1 METLG
6 CTTPYGAIKDN
17 ICTIPEKGLIAL
29 NKSLDPNF
37 FEKCEYPC
45 KFLKIKV
52 IENGKLVMPGPSMLN
67 LRFLKYIRVTTSYLS
82 YTPLE
87 MFGEFGGY
95 VGLFLGIS
103 IFHLKDLV
111 NLVIKMHDK

>member
-6 CTTPYGAIKDN
+6 CTTPYGLFKDN
-17 ICTIPEKGLIAL
+17 ICTIPEKGLKAL
-29 NKSLDPNF
+29 KKSLDGKF
-37 FEKCEYPC
+37 IEECEYPC

-52 IENGKLVMPGPSMLN
+52 IENGKVVMPGPSLLN
-67 LRFLKYIRVTTSYLS
+67 LRFLKYIRVTRSYRS

-111 NLVIKMHDK
+111 NHVIKILDK

>member
-17 ICTIPEKGLIAL
+17 ICTIPEKGLTAL

-52 IENGKLVMPGPSMLN
+52 IENGKINMTGSSMLE
-67 LRFLKYIRVTTSYLS
+67 LRFLKYIRVTTSYQS

-95 VGLFLGIS
+95 LGLFLGIS

-111 NLVIKMHDK
+111 NYAIKIFDK